1 MNILKKP
8 TTWDDTDL
16 MQFWLS
22 AFLVGMI
29 IGSII
34 FYIAKPLMIF
44 SLLIVIALSIKP
56 LITYSKGEWLPRKQK
71 QPQPNNQLNKQ
82 SISSS
87 SQNAQI
93 KKKFFA
99 FPFKKKQEE
108 KPDTRPGSVD
118 MFLSDEQSNS
128 QPAQPPPPV

>member
-16 MQFWLS
+16 ILLGLA
-22 AFLVGMI
+22 AFLVGMV

-34 FYIAKPLMIF
+34 FHIAKPLMIF
-44 SLLIVIALSIKP
+44 ILLMVVALSIKP
-56 LITYSKGEWLPRKQK
+56 LITYGKGEWLPRKQK
-71 QPQPNNQLNKQ
+71 QPVQSKQ
-82 SISSS
+82 ATPPSNT
-87 SQNAQI
+87 QV

-118 MFLSDEQSNS
+118 MFLNDEQSAV
-128 QPAQPPPPV
+128 QPSQPPPPSI